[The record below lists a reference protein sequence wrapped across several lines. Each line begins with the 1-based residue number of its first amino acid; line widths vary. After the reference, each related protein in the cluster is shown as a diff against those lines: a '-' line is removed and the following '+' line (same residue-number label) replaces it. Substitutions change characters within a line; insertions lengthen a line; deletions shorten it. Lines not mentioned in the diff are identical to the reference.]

1 MAWNWLSDRTPG
13 YQAIA
18 DRLNLEFAEKDTDK
32 AALASHKGFN
42 LFSQG
47 GSKKIKYLLQG
58 WTAHQEPLSIFEY
71 SYTVST
77 GKTTSTYTQHVYSVS
92 LKQPLPPFR
101 LKPQH
106 IFHQIG
112 KWFGMQDIEFA
123 AYPEFNKLY
132 LVKGADEQQI
142 RSLFS
147 DAFLGFLNYEQ
158 EWCIECIGTKVIYYK
173 FSKRMNEELVEPFI
187 QVARSLHDLLAAG
200 KSIDDLTE
208 LRV

>member
-1 MAWNWLSDRTPG
+1 
-13 YQAIA
+13 
-18 DRLNLEFAEKDTDK
+18 
-32 AALASHKGFN
+32 
-42 LFSQG
+42 
-47 GSKKIKYLLQG
+47 
-58 WTAHQEPLSIFEY
+58 
-71 SYTVST
+71 
-77 GKTTSTYTQHVYSVS
+77 
-92 LKQPLPPFR
+92 
-101 LKPQH
+101 
-106 IFHQIG
+106 
-112 KWFGMQDIEFA
+112 MQDIEFA

-187 QVARSLHDLLAAG
+187 QVAGSLHDLLAAG